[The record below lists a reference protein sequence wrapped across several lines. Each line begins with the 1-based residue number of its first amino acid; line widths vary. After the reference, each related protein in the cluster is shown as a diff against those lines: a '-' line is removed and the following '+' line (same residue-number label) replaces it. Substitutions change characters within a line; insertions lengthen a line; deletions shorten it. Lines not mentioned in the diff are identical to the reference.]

1 MLSKS
6 LCVGILVFEHVFI
19 LITRC
24 ITKKNQAH
32 EECFSHKWAEIGT
45 RVTVLHETRGRRQ
58 FHNATG
64 VVKRIVKHNKYKY
77 VLVALDSAELTEELL
92 RKQTDSVY
100 LKHKQMPGWLACRL
114 DKRKFYVRYAQ
125 K

>member
-1 MLSKS
+1 MLLSQ
-6 LCVGILVFEHVFI
+6 VGRDWHARHGAARD
-19 LITRC
+19 TR
-24 ITKKNQAH
+24 QAAVSQRH
-32 EECFSHKWAEIGT
+32 RCG
-45 RVTVLHETRGRRQ
+45 
-58 FHNATG
+58 
-64 VVKRIVKHNKYKY
+64 KRIVKHNKYKY

-114 DKRKFYVRYAQ
+114 DKHKFFVRYAQ